1 MFKKVVP
8 SLIFFTLF
16 SLPFAYVNSSISS
29 TGQEPFVY
37 LLPIKGVINPI
48 TSRQIKEGI
57 RYVRR
62 EKASLLIIKLDT
74 PGGFLISTRAIV
86 EEIMSANIP
95 IVIYVAPSGAQC
107 ASAGTFIALSAPI
120 LAMAEATNIGAAH
133 PVSLMGGMGKEME
146 KKIVNDAV
154 SFIKGIARKN
164 NRNSKWAE
172 DAVRKSLS
180 IGEEEALKLGV
191 IDLIAK
197 NEEDLLAKLEGREIL
212 ISGKKRILDV
222 KDSKII
228 PLRIKPA
235 EKFLQ
240 SLGDPNIAYIFLI
253 LGIWGI
259 IAEFSSPGIGFPGIV
274 GAICLI
280 LAFFAFHSLPINIA
294 GLLLIFLAITFFILE
309 VKIASGGLLATGG
322 VVSLLLGSFM
332 LIKPFSFIRRVS
344 TPLILGV
351 TLTTALL
358 FLFVLFFVIHAHKR
372 KVTTGKEGLIG
383 EIGEARTILS
393 PSGKLYI
400 HGEYWNGKSLEGLIK
415 KGEKVKVIRIEG
427 RELLVKKVE

>member
-1 MFKKVVP
+1 MTRSVF
-8 SLIFFTLF
+8 LF
-16 SLPFAYVNSSISS
+16 SFLFYTIPLFA
-29 TGQEPFVY
+29 EAKPVY

-48 TSRQIKEGI
+48 TARQIKEGI
-57 RYVRR
+57 RYTRR
-62 EKASLLIIKLDT
+62 ERASLLIIKLDT
-74 PGGFLISTRAIV
+74 PGGFLVSTRAIV

-107 ASAGTFIALSAPI
+107 ASAGTFIALSVPV

-164 NRNSKWAE
+164 NRNVKWAE

-180 IGEEEALKLGV
+180 IDEEEALKLGV

-197 NEEDLLAKLEGREIL
+197 DEEELLAKLEGREIL
-212 ISGKKRILDV
+212 VSGKKRILHT

-309 VKIASGGLLATGG
+309 TKIASGGLLATGG

-351 TLTTALL
+351 TLTTALF
-358 FLFVLFFVIHAHKR
+358 FLFILFFVIRAHKR
-372 KVTTGKEGLIG
+372 KVTTGREGLIG
-383 EIGEARTILS
+383 EIGKARTDLS
-393 PSGKLYI
+393 PSGKLHI
-400 HGEYWNGKSLEGLIK
+400 HGEYWNGRVIEGLIK

-427 RELLVKKVE
+427 RELLVKRAE